1 MTPEVGLTEKMAEE
15 LRQKMEVYARSLT
28 SDERQQIVDDLA
40 ALREWQET
48 PNSPE
53 DLAKI
58 PMLTRGD
65 LTREIKPFVNRFMT
79 ADTMRD
85 GAKALETQVIAH
97 GTSGIDYLTFMFDI
111 SKLPQKFFPYLG
123 IFKTLLGVLDT
134 EHFSY
139 AELDQEINIYTGGIG
154 ATVSVYTQNGD
165 PSKYRMMAEVN
176 CKVLHSNLEHA
187 MRLIGEILSTT
198 KWSSKDRILEVLE
211 EERAAMRADLPASGH
226 ATAAV
231 RASSG
236 FSETALIM
244 DCVNGVNAY
253 HTLDEVCGLLEKGEA
268 DEFLAK
274 LEEMAR
280 YIFRADHL
288 MLDCT
293 ADENSLEEI
302 CAGTGTVA
310 GSFPKGKTPEED
322 LKEYGA
328 AFRVEPVKVKEGF
341 TTSGQV
347 QYVCRAGNYGNKG
360 CAYTGALRV
369 LRVILGYDYLWQ
381 NVRVK
386 GGAYGCMSS
395 FSRDGSAYF
404 VSYRDPHLAQTIRT
418 FEEAPAYIRQF
429 DADERTMTK
438 YIIGAVSA
446 LDHPMSPST
455 YGKYSLAGYMTGFD
469 EKKLQRERDQ
479 LLDCRPEDIRA
490 LAAHIEAFLSED
502 ALCVVGNAEKLR
514 AESDRFERME
524 KLQ

>member
-1 MTPEVGLTEKMAEE
+1 
-15 LRQKMEVYARSLT
+15 
-28 SDERQQIVDDLA
+28 
-40 ALREWQET
+40 
-48 PNSPE
+48 
-53 DLAKI
+53 
-58 PMLTRGD
+58 
-65 LTREIKPFVNRFMT
+65 
-79 ADTMRD
+79 
-85 GAKALETQVIAH
+85 
-97 GTSGIDYLTFMFDI
+97 
-111 SKLPQKFFPYLG
+111 
-123 IFKTLLGVLDT
+123 
-134 EHFSY
+134 
-139 AELDQEINIYTGGIG
+139 EINIYTGGIG

-187 MRLIGEILSTT
+187 MRLIGEILTTT

-268 DEFLAK
+268 DEFLSV

-310 GSFPKGKTPEED
+310 GSFLKGKTPEED

>member
-1 MTPEVGLTEKMAEE
+1 MT
-15 LRQKMEVYARSLT
+15 
-28 SDERQQIVDDLA
+28 
-40 ALREWQET
+40 
-48 PNSPE
+48 
-53 DLAKI
+53 
-58 PMLTRGD
+58 
-65 LTREIKPFVNRFMT
+65 
-79 ADTMRD
+79 
-85 GAKALETQVIAH
+85 
-97 GTSGIDYLTFMFDI
+97 
-111 SKLPQKFFPYLG
+111 
-123 IFKTLLGVLDT
+123 
-134 EHFSY
+134 
-139 AELDQEINIYTGGIG
+139 
-154 ATVSVYTQNGD
+154 
-165 PSKYRMMAEVN
+165 EVN

-187 MRLIGEILSTT
+187 MRLIGEILTNT
-198 KWSSKDRILEVLE
+198 KWNSKERILEVLE

-231 RASSG
+231 RASAG

-268 DEFLAK
+268 DDFLAM
-274 LEEMAR
+274 LEEMAG

-293 ADENSLEEI
+293 ADESSLEEI
-302 CAGTGTVA
+302 CSGTGALA
-310 GSFPKGKTPEED
+310 GILPQGRSEQDD
-322 LKEYGA
+322 LNEYGE
-328 AFRVEPVKVKEGF
+328 AFRVTPVKVKEGF

-347 QYVCRAGNYGNKG
+347 QYVCRAGNYAGKG

-418 FEEAPAYIRQF
+418 FEEAPAYISSF
-429 DADERTMTK
+429 EADERTMTK
-438 YIIGAVSA
+438 YIIGAVST
-446 LDHPMSPST
+446 LDHPMSPAV

-469 EKKLQRERDQ
+469 EEKLQRERDQ
-479 LLDCRPEDIRA
+479 VLNCEPEDIRA
-490 LAAHIEAFLSED
+490 LTAHIKAFLSED
-502 ALCVVGNAEKLR
+502 ALCVVGSAQKLNAES
-514 AESDRFERME
+514 ERFERME